1 MPEVGSGLD
10 GTRRQSN
17 SVGAVAG
24 RASPTKVG
32 TTDERIMKSIV
43 TKTDKKIRTAPP
55 CASYFNPKFPRR
67 AFDPIAYA
75 AALEI
80 LG

>member
-1 MPEVGSGLD
+1 
-10 GTRRQSN
+10 
-17 SVGAVAG
+17 
-24 RASPTKVG
+24 
-32 TTDERIMKSIV
+32 MKSIV

-55 CASYFNPKFPRR
+55 GASYFDPKFPRR
-67 AFDPIAYA
+67 AFDPVTYA